1 MRTKPRFILAAAGLA
16 VASLTLAACASGT
29 ASGTAP
35 EKSTGLAHESDGDIV
50 VTYNSPAEW
59 ANFGEVLSEFS
70 SLAGIQA
77 PNDPKNSG
85 QSLAALQTE
94 AGAPVA
100 DVVYVGIAFA
110 NQLVEADLLQ
120 PYTPAGAEALDDSNK
135 SADELWHTVHSGTV
149 AFLVNTDAIGDVPVP
164 KSWADL
170 LDPQYQGMV
179 SYLDPAQA
187 AVGYSVATAA
197 NEALGGD
204 LDNWKPGL
212 DYLAKLAENGA
223 TTPAQ
228 TATAALAQ
236 GEIPILIDA
245 DFNGYNLQKQ
255 GSNIEVVI
263 PEEGSL
269 EIPYVVGLVKGA
281 PHPNNA
287 RNLLDFYFS
296 ADGQR
301 LFSQGFMRPAGKP
314 FPAEVADDVLPASEY
329 ERAVTVDYAKMGG
342 VQSDFVA
349 LYDQRVR

>member
-1 MRTKPRFILAAAGLA
+1 MRLTPRSTLSAAALA
-16 VASLTLAACASGT
+16 VASLTLAACGADATSEAST
-29 ASGTAP
+29 D
-35 EKSTGLAHESDGDIV
+35 LAHEADGDMV

-70 SLAGIQA
+70 DLAGIAA

-85 QSLAALQTE
+85 QALAALQTE
-94 AGAPVA
+94 SAAPVA

-120 PYTPAGAEALDDSNK
+120 PYTPAGAENLDDSNK
-135 SADELWHTVHSGTV
+135 SPDELWHTVHSGTV
-149 AFLVNTDAIGDVPVP
+149 AFLVNTDALGDVPVP
-164 KSWADL
+164 QSWEDL
-170 LDPQYQGMV
+170 LDPQYEGMV

-204 LDNWKPGL
+204 LDDWEPGL
-212 DYLAKLAENGA
+212 DYLSKLADNGA

-228 TATAALAQ
+228 TATASLAQ

-245 DFNGYNLQKQ
+245 DFNGYNLQQ
-255 GSNIEVVI
+255 DGSNIEVVI

-281 PHPNNA
+281 PHPNNG

-296 ADGQR
+296 EAGQK
-301 LFSQGFMRPAGKP
+301 LFSEGFMRPAGEP
-314 FPAEVADDVLPASEY
+314 FPEEVADDVLPASEY
-329 ERAVTVDYAKMGG
+329 ERVETVDYAKMGE

-349 LYDQRVR
+349 EYDQRVR